1 LEWGNRS
8 NEKIKRLITEGTE
21 IGAKRAQRRGKE
33 RKKERKKESTPPS
46 EGESGAPPQGHLMGD
61 EIRRKLV

>member
-8 NEKIKRLITEGTE
+8 NEKLKRLITEDTE

-33 RKKERKKESTPPS
+33 RKKERKYPALRRREWGTPS
-46 EGESGAPPQGHLMGD
+46 RSFDG
-61 EIRRKLV
+61 R